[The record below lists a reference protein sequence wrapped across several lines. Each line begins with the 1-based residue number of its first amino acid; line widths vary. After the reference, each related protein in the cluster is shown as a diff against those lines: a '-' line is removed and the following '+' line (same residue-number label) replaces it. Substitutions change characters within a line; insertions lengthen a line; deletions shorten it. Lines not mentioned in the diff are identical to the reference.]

1 MNNNMREYR
10 EEVRRRLSQPF
21 DLEGFFNHFY
31 SEKDEE
37 ERPYGAS
44 VMITSNQII
53 AIPNVNNYA
62 GPHRWTLNMIAAE
75 IYGLPDEIINADE
88 SCRLADQNICM
99 HLGNEKGTKQIQVFF
114 PSEITKGHL
123 DLLRAYEKTY
133 GKIIKKISIKYENEG
148 EYNSPIVLCEDAND
162 KDDVWS
168 HSFNGAINYAENLP
182 KVEKIDTPDEIIMGQ
197 VLSSDGQTLQHCG
210 SSSVLQALVEDFLNR
225 GGVLATGFGKDNS
238 KGRDGNEGQS
248 L

>member
-1 MNNNMREYR
+1 MNDNMREYR
-10 EEVRRRLSQPF
+10 EEVRSGLRKPF
-21 DLEGFFNHFY
+21 DLEEFFNHFY

-62 GPHRWTLNMIAAE
+62 GLHRWTLSIIAAE
-75 IYGLPDEIINADE
+75 IYSLPDEITNADE
-88 SCRLADQNICM
+88 SCSLADQNICM
-99 HLGNEKGTKQIQVFF
+99 HLVNEKGTKQIQVFF

-133 GKIIKKISIKYENEG
+133 GEIIKKISKKYENEG

-168 HSFNGAINYAENLP
+168 HSFNGAIKYAETLP
-182 KVEKIDTPDEIIMGQ
+182 KVEKIDTPDEIIIGQ

-210 SSSVLQALVEDFLNR
+210 SLSVLQALVEDFLNN
-225 GGVLATGFGKDNS
+225 GGVLETGFEKDNS
-238 KGRDGNEGQS
+238 KGRDGKEGQS